1 MLETAHNPPPDDLD
15 TRQRLLEVAGAV
27 FAELGFRGATVR
39 DICQRA
45 NTNVASI
52 HYHFGDKEGLY
63 HALLESAI
71 DAAEVAR
78 PHAAPEQ
85 FASPEDELAV
95 FLRVFLGRLYG
106 GGVPAWLMKILS
118 REMFEPTGALEQLV
132 RAVHRPTTEH
142 LRGIVM
148 RIGRGRMGEGDAVRC
163 TQSIIAQCVF
173 YKHAQAV
180 LRLMG
185 HAQPAT
191 QAEIEALAVHV
202 TRFSIAGIRASAS
215 NSEEDR

>member
-1 MLETAHNPPPDDLD
+1 MLETADDSLPDDPD
-15 TRQRLLEVAGAV
+15 TRQRLLEVAGGV

-45 NTNVASI
+45 STNVASI

-63 HALLESAI
+63 RALLTSAI
-71 DAAEVAR
+71 DAAEVTR
-78 PHAAPEQ
+78 PHAPPEQ
-85 FASPEDELAV
+85 FASPEDELAA
-95 FLRVFLGRLYG
+95 FLRVFLARLYG

-132 RAVHRPTTEH
+132 RAVHRPTIEH

-148 RIGRGRMGEGDAVRC
+148 RIGRGGMSEPDVVRC
-163 TQSIIAQCVF
+163 AQSIVAQCVF

-185 HAQPAT
+185 HAQPST
-191 QAEIEALAVHV
+191 PAEIEALAAHV
-202 TRFSIAGIRASAS
+202 TRFSIAGIHASVS
-215 NSEEDR
+215 NSEDLR

>member
-1 MLETAHNPPPDDLD
+1 MFEAAHGPTPDDQD
-15 TRQRLLEVAGAV
+15 TRRRLLEVAGAV

-52 HYHFGDKEGLY
+52 HYHFGDKEGIY
-63 HALLESAI
+63 HALLASAI
-71 DAAEVAR
+71 EVAEVTR

-85 FASPEDELAV
+85 FANPEDELAA

-106 GGVPAWLMKILS
+106 GGVPTWLMKILS

-132 RAVHRPTTEH
+132 RAVHRPTNEH

-148 RIGRGRMGEGDAVRC
+148 RIGRGHIGEADAVRC

-191 QAEIEALAVHV
+191 PVEIEALALHV
-202 TRFSIAGIRASAS
+202 TRFSIAGIQASVS
-215 NSEEDR
+215 NKEAVR

>member
-1 MLETAHNPPPDDLD
+1 MLDTSRIPPPDDLD
-15 TRQRLLEVAGAV
+15 TRQRLLDVAAGV

-63 HALLESAI
+63 HALLTSAI
-71 DAAEVAR
+71 ETAEVSR

-85 FASPEDELAV
+85 FASPEEELAE

-132 RAVHRPTTEH
+132 RAVHRPTIEH
-142 LRGIVM
+142 LRGIVT
-148 RIGRGRMGEGDAVRC
+148 RIGRGRSSEADVVRC

-185 HAQPAT
+185 HAQPGT
-191 QAEIEALAVHV
+191 PAEIEALAAHV
-202 TRFSIAGIRASAS
+202 TRFSIAGIRASVP
-215 NSEEDR
+215 NQVVPR

>member
-1 MLETAHNPPPDDLD
+1 MLDRAHSATPDDLD
-15 TRQRLLEVAGAV
+15 TRQRLLEVAAVV

-45 NTNVASI
+45 NANVASI

-63 HALLESAI
+63 RALLTSAI

-78 PHAAPEQ
+78 PHAAPDRFE
-85 FASPEDELAV
+85 SPEDELAA

-118 REMFEPTGALEQLV
+118 REMFEPTSALEQLV
-132 RAVHRPTTEH
+132 RAVHRPTAEH

-148 RIGRGRMGEGDAVRC
+148 RVGRGRIGEPDAVRC
-163 TQSIIAQCVF
+163 AQSIIAQCVF

-191 QAEIEALAVHV
+191 PAEIEVLAIHV
-202 TRFSIAGIRASAS
+202 TRFSIAGIHSSATD
-215 NSEEDR
+215 SEEVR